1 MSRLSSQSIFE
12 GVEALKQIVR
22 PVEKRRN
29 ILQERRT
36 HRKDGAVTMRRRFV
50 FSCTGIP
57 SSKLHKLT
65 FVALFLYRTKAW
77 RVAPKDF
84 IGP

>member
-36 HRKDGAVTMRRRFV
+36 HRKDGAVTMRRRLFFRVPDTVVQTAQIDVRCSLFV
-50 FSCTGIP
+50 
-57 SSKLHKLT
+57 
-65 FVALFLYRTKAW
+65 
-77 RVAPKDF
+77 
-84 IGP
+84 